1 MSERI
6 PGLIVVDD
14 SRPIYPRWCRV
25 FRHRWYRH
33 AYDLLWRRSSRC
45 HRCEHIRPPRNEG
58 YVIGD

>member
-6 PGLIVVDD
+6 PGLPIVYD
-14 SRPIYPRWCRV
+14 SRPVYPRLCSW
-25 FRHRWYRH
+25 FGHRWYRH

-45 HRCEHIRPPRNEG
+45 RRCRDIRPPRNQG